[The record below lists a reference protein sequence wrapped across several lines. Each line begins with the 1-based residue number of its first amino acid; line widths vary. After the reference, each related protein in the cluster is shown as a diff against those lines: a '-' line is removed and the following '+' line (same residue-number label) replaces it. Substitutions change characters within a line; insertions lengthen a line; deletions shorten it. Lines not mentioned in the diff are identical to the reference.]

1 MSDFDIDELKKDYL
15 VNFKSAIDDDDVE
28 KIADLLLSPDFLAFA
43 FVDYYSEIV
52 SSKDVYNEVIESGLE
67 DFFYSN
73 QDLGTINEIAIASLK
88 HKNIPVLDFIVNNSN
103 ELDFDINTLI
113 KNRSLL
119 EVALFFNSSEA
130 VELLLN
136 SGIVISTAL
145 SNYCS
150 SWITDNFVFLD
161 NPMHMHFKDEQWRGN
176 FMKILLILKKYGWSS
191 ISNSANS
198 LLKRNNI
205 KNISEANSVLTSG
218 NADIGRLIRRI
229 NDLDPLTIKKI
240 KDSLTV

>member
-1 MSDFDIDELKKDYL
+1 MSDFDIDELKQDYL
-15 VNFKSAIDDDDVE
+15 ADFKYAIKNDDVE

-43 FVDYYSEIV
+43 FVEYCLNIV
-52 SSKDVYNEVIESGLE
+52 SSIPVYNEIIASGLE

-73 QDLGTINEIAIASLK
+73 QDLGTIDEIVIAALK
-88 HKNIPVLDFIVNNSN
+88 NKNIPVLDFIVNNSN
-103 ELDFDINTLI
+103 ELDFDINKLI

-119 EVALFFNSSEA
+119 EVALFFNSSRA

-136 SGIVISTAL
+136 SGIIISTSL

-150 SWITDNFVFLD
+150 SWMTDNFVFLD
-161 NPMHMHFKDEQWRGN
+161 NPMHMHFKDEQWRSN
-176 FMKILLILKKYGWSS
+176 FMKTLIILKKYGWSS
-191 ISNSANS
+191 ISKSASN

-205 KNISEANSVLTSG
+205 KSASEANSVLTSG

-229 NDLDPLTIKKI
+229 NDLDPLTIQKI
-240 KDSLTV
+240 KDSLIV